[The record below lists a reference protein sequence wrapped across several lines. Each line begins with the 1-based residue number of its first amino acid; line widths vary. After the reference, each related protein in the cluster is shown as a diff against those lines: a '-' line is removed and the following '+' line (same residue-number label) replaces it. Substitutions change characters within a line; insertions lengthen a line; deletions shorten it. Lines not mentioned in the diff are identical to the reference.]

1 MFQAILPL
9 TKYLKSKSVNI
20 YDFAFT
26 LHCKVTVVILLTF
39 TVLVSA
45 RQFFGQP
52 IECMG
57 DEKNIEYVNLFC
69 WTLGTFIVTD
79 ANGQINNRNSIAV
92 GVGNEYKDSKRLYV
106 RYYQWV
112 MVILL
117 IQALIFYMPAFIWK
131 KWEGGFI
138 SQLCDGF
145 EGKILMSDSA
155 NKERRAYLIQIFHPN
170 YKQMH
175 RSYAKN
181 FFLCEFMNFLICI
194 LNLTIMNIFFNEF
207 WSSYSQAMT
216 QIPSYNWNQWNEMSS
231 KVFPKITKCEFFKY
245 GGSGSQS
252 KFDCLCVLPINILNE
267 KIFAF
272 LYVWFLFLMVMSAM
286 HLTFRIIVVF
296 SNSARII
303 MTQCNVGYNQKRHV
317 TQLVKDMSYSEWFL
331 LTRICVNVN
340 PLMFADLIRDLYDF
354 QKLRNNNEMSV

>member
-9 TKYLKSKSVNI
+9 TKYLKPKSVNI
-20 YDFAFT
+20 YDFAFV
-26 LHCKVTVVILLTF
+26 LHCKVTVFILLTS
-39 TVLVSA
+39 TILVSA

-52 IECMG
+52 IECMA
-57 DEKNIEYVNLFC
+57 DEKNLEYVNLFC
-69 WTLGTFIVTD
+69 WTMGTFILTD
-79 ANGQINNRNSIAV
+79 SNDQINNRNSIAV
-92 GVGNEYKDSKRLYV
+92 GVGTEYTDSQRLYV

-112 MVILL
+112 VIILL
-117 IQALIFYMPAFIWK
+117 IQAFVFYLPAFLWK

-145 EGKILMSDSA
+145 ERKVLISDSA
-155 NKERRAYLIQIFHPN
+155 NKERRAYLMQIFHPN

-181 FFLCEFMNFLICI
+181 YFLCEILNFFICI
-194 LNLTIMNIFFNEF
+194 LNLTLMNTFFNGF
-207 WSSYSQAMT
+207 WSSYSQAMK

-231 KVFPKITKCEFFKY
+231 RVFPKITKCEFFKY

-272 LYVWFLFLMVMSAM
+272 LYVWFLILMVVSAM
-286 HLTFRIIVVF
+286 HLTFRIIATC
-296 SNSARII
+296 SNAARII
-303 MTQCNVGYNQKRHV
+303 MTQCSVGCNQKKQVH
-317 TQLVKDMSYSEWFL
+317 QLVQDMSYSEWFL
-331 LTRICVNVN
+331 LTRICVNIN
-340 PLMFADLIRDLYDF
+340 PLMFAELIRDLYDF
-354 QKLRNNNEMSV
+354 QRLRNNNEMSV